1 MAGRGQRHSFHRHR
15 RGGCLC
21 IDDRLR
27 HFCCRD
33 RQLELHRR
41 LIDRD
46 RLPLPAH
53 ARGRTQRALHPPS
66 SLVLRGPP
74 TSAGPSTF
82 VLSFS
87 GLPANL
93 AGTQQISRGKTL
105 RFRCDHVATTPPGPI
120 GTGHRCRRPAH
131 PPKGRLTALHSR
143 SQPQR
148 IYGFLQTRPHVSPPA
163 QPAASRPPGQFRAAP
178 LPLRCWIPPV
188 RAPGQ
193 DFHLRS
199 QRPCPAHLRSALSG
213 HSLTARG
220 RARLCSEEGLGG
232 V

>member
-1 MAGRGQRHSFHRHR
+1 MARRGQRHSFHRHR
-15 RGGCLC
+15 RGGLC

-46 RLPLPAH
+46 RLPLPAR
-53 ARGRTQRALHPPS
+53 ARAAGLSGHYTRLP
-66 SLVLRGPP
+66 VLRGPP

-148 IYGFLQTRPHVSPPA
+148 IYGFLQTRPHGNSAA
-163 QPAASRPPGQFRAAP
+163 QTAALKPPGQFRAAP
-178 LPLRCWIPPV
+178 LPLRCWIPPI

-199 QRPCPAHLRSALSG
+199 QRPCPAHLRGSLRSALSG
-213 HSLTARG
+213 RP
-220 RARLCSEEGLGG
+220 
-232 V
+232 